1 MPIRTN
7 EIIRQSMLWRMIYSY
22 EYNTNDTNEFVLVC
36 AHPYACIMVFAAQA
50 FCPLEVLSTSLM
62 LAMDG

>member
-22 EYNTNDTNEFVLVC
+22 EYTTIDTNEFVLVC
-36 AHPYACIMVFAAQA
+36 AHPKGH
-50 FCPLEVLSTSLM
+50 LLSSVTNAIARDCVNFLCVTV
-62 LAMDG
+62 